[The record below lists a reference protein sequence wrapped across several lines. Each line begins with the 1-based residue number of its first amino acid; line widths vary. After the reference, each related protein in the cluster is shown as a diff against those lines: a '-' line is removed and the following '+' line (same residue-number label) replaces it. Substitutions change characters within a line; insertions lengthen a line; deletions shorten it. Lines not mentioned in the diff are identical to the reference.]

1 MTALTIRLPD
11 SVHRK
16 IKELAANDGVSVNQ
30 FIASAAAE
38 KMASVMTLD
47 WLRAEAAQ
55 GKRADFL
62 AVLAASGQALAQ
74 DVLHAGTPAPHS
86 SYAPLSA
93 AQREQA
99 RQAAQALQQAPGA
112 GGGGWRKKAKKSD
125 LFKEV

>member
-47 WLRAEAAQ
+47 FLRGEAAK
-55 GKRADFL
+55 GHRKDFL
-62 AVLAASGQALAQ
+62 SVLGRVP
-74 DVLHAGTPAPHS
+74 DVPPM
-86 SYAPLSA
+86 
-93 AQREQA
+93 
-99 RQAAQALQQAPGA
+99 PGD
-112 GGGGWRKKAKKSD
+112 GLPD
-125 LFKEV
+125 

>member
-47 WLRAEAAQ
+47 YLRGEAAK
-55 GKRADFL
+55 GRREDFL
-62 AVLAASGQALAQ
+62 SVLRSVP
-74 DVLHAGTPAPHS
+74 DTPPM
-86 SYAPLSA
+86 
-93 AQREQA
+93 
-99 RQAAQALQQAPGA
+99 PG
-112 GGGGWRKKAKKSD
+112 D
-125 LFKEV
+125 ELP